1 MDHLLGSTAGFRM
14 LSSIFLTLALVF
26 LNALF
31 VAAEFALVKVR
42 DSQLQLEQRWAPL
55 TRLALQMRQHLDAY
69 LSATQLGITFA
80 SLGLG
85 WIGEPVVAQLLLQ
98 SMTLLGLP
106 LTPEA
111 ARALALP
118 VAFLI
123 ITTLHIVMGELAPKS
138 IAIQHPRTTTLVTAP
153 FLQGFFL
160 LFRPL
165 IIVLNGL
172 SWLLLRLLGIQPAPN
187 AELHSAEELR
197 YVLRE
202 SAELAPHQRALIERV
217 LRFPQVTARQI
228 MVPRTEIVAIERSM
242 SSEQIV
248 GLFLEE
254 GYSRMPVYE
263 GTLDTII
270 GIVYARDV
278 LRLLWHRN
286 LIILED
292 IVRPAYFVSENEP
305 IEHILRVMQHRHTH
319 MAIVLDEF
327 GGTAGLLTLEDI
339 LEELVGE
346 IQDEYDEELPPV
358 QALGN
363 GRFLVRATAAI
374 ADVNEHLPIPLP
386 EALGYDTVGGM
397 VTAATGG
404 IPAEQSRCQLGV
416 YTCRVLKT
424 SKRRVELLELQLP
437 PEDADR
443 ERTTTPQ

>member
-1 MDHLLGSTAGFRM
+1 MDHLLDFSAGSGM
-14 LSSIFLTLALVF
+14 LGSILLTLALVL

-42 DSQLQLEQRWAPL
+42 EAQLQLERRWAPL
-55 TRLALQMRQHLDAY
+55 TRLALHMRRHLDAY

-98 SMTLLGLP
+98 VMTVVGLP
-106 LTPEA
+106 LTEEA
-111 ARALALP
+111 AHTLALP
-118 VAFLI
+118 LAFLL
-123 ITTLHIVMGELAPKS
+123 ITTLHIVLGELAPKS
-138 IAIQHPRTTTLVTAP
+138 IAIQYPKATTLATAA

-165 IIVLNGL
+165 ISVLNAL
-172 SWLLLRLLGIQPAPN
+172 AWLFLRLLGLRPVPT
-187 AELHSAEELR
+187 AELHSAEELH

-202 SAELAPHQRALIERV
+202 HAELAPHHRELLENV
-217 LRFPQVTARQI
+217 LRFPQITARQI
-228 MVPRTEIVAIERSM
+228 MVPRTEIVAVERSM

-248 GLFLEE
+248 ALFLEE

-263 GTLDTII
+263 GTLDTIV

-278 LRLLWHRN
+278 LGLLWHRN
-286 LIILED
+286 LVTLED
-292 IVRPAYFVSENEP
+292 VLRPAYFVSEHEP
-305 IEHILRVMQHRHTH
+305 IERILRTMQHRHIH

-346 IQDEYDEELPPV
+346 IQDEYDEEHPPV
-358 QALGN
+358 EKLGN
-363 GRFLVRATAAI
+363 NRFLVRATATI
-374 ADVNEHLPIPLP
+374 ADVNEYLPVPLP
-386 EALGYDTVGGM
+386 QAAGYDTVGGM
-397 VTAATGG
+397 VMAITGG
-404 IPAEQSRCQLGV
+404 IPAEQSRCRLGA
-416 YTCRVLKT
+416 YTCRVLRT

-437 PEDADR
+437 SEIAHG
-443 ERTTTPQ
+443 ETPS